1 MVKCQIHFFP
11 NCLIFGLCPT
21 ALLFKASGKQQQNVN
36 ILLHLKLKS
45 VTSEILGT
53 SSCDDSI
60 FYLFSQNFLNI
71 N

>member
-1 MVKCQIHFFP
+1 MVKCQIQFFP

-53 SSCDDSI
+53 SSWCLGRCDDSI
-60 FYLFSQNFLNI
+60 FYLVS
-71 N
+71 

>member
-1 MVKCQIHFFP
+1 MSDTLFSD
-11 NCLIFGLCPT
+11 CLIFGLCPT

-53 SSCDDSI
+53 SSWCLGRCYDSN
-60 FYLFSQNFLNI
+60 FYLFMIS
-71 N
+71 